1 MPVQQIIEELSMNAW
16 PSLQTRL
23 YDGWI
28 LRFSDGYTKRAN
40 SINPLYPSTID
51 LEEKISFCETV
62 YEHQDLPVVFKLIE
76 DYTQPEIENILDT
89 RNYTRLDET
98 IVMTKNLGSI
108 NHDHEST
115 VIIEHEFHEEWEK
128 GFESCNK
135 IDPKYHKVL
144 STMLHNIKLDTI
156 IVSKKSNDVLI
167 GCGFGALEHGYVGI
181 FDIVVDEM
189 MRGKGI
195 GKEMVLGILGTA
207 QEMDVK
213 TAYLQVL
220 AHNTIAKNLYT
231 KLGFEERYR
240 YWYRKKI

>member
-23 YDGWI
+23 YDGWV

-51 LEEKISFCETV
+51 LEEKITVCEKM
-62 YEHQDLPVVFKLIE
+62 YEQQNLAVVFKIIE
-76 DYTQPEIENILDT
+76 KYTQPEIESILDA
-89 RNYTRLDET
+89 RNYARLDET
-98 IVMTKNLGSI
+98 IVMTKNLGSM
-108 NHDHEST
+108 NHEHEST
-115 VIIEHEFHEEWEK
+115 VIIEHEFTEGWEK

-135 IDPKYHKVL
+135 IDKKYHEVL
-144 STMLHNIKLDTI
+144 STMLHNIKMDTL
-156 IVSKKSNDVLI
+156 IVSKKNNDVLI
-167 GCGFGALEHGYVGI
+167 GCGFGALEHGYIGI
-181 FDIVVDEM
+181 FDIVVEEM

-195 GKEMVLGILGTA
+195 GKEIVLGILGTA
-207 QEMDVK
+207 QKLDVK
-213 TAYLQVL
+213 TAYLQVI
-220 AHNTIAKNLYT
+220 ANNIVAKNLYK